1 MTDINL
7 LFEFTHD
14 EALTQVAQT
23 LQDRLSQME
32 MVEEVE
38 AVPEGSEQMRL
49 SGLEIAAAIG
59 VTVLVVR
66 SSRELVAEVRKF
78 VTEVK
83 GLMADLCDLK
93 NVYVD
98 LGAQRIPI
106 DQLDAEQFHQ
116 LAQEP

>member
-1 MTDINL
+1 MTEVNL
-7 LFEFTHD
+7 LFEFAHD
-14 EALTQVAQT
+14 EALAQVAQT
-23 LQDRLSQME
+23 LQDRLSRME

-38 AVPEGSEQMRL
+38 AVPEGSKQMRL

-59 VTVLVVR
+59 VTVLVDR
-66 SSRELVAEVRKF
+66 SSRELVEEVRKF
-78 VTEVK
+78 VTEIK
-83 GLMADLCDLK
+83 ALMVDLRDLK

-106 DQLDAEQFHQ
+106 DQLNAEQFQQ